1 MKDFDFELLQIGIIL
16 YRIKVLILG
25 HKHGVRCDLPVTQGT
40 RYTSSSVTN
49 SRNAEVIQIYIL
61 YFYIFCIT
69 I

>member
-1 MKDFDFELLQIGIIL
+1 MKRLRLRLKISDQ
-16 YRIKVLILG
+16 G

-40 RYTSSSVTN
+40 RYMSSSVTN

>member
-1 MKDFDFELLQIGIIL
+1 MKDFDFELIIPEM